1 MVTLCLIFSGTAKP
15 FFKES
20 TPAYIYQQY
29 MKLQFTTSF
38 PTFNHPPF
46 FYYGHFSG
54 YEIVFMVILINIP
67 LIANDVK
74 ASLFFFVL
82 IGHFNMFFEQRIFK
96 YLIRLFVLLLLSH
109 KISILYVLSVC

>member
-1 MVTLCLIFSGTAKP
+1 M
-15 FFKES
+15 
-20 TPAYIYQQY
+20 PAA
-29 MKLQFTTSF
+29 
-38 PTFNHPPF
+38 PAAPF

-54 YEIVFMVILINIP
+54 YEIVFMVILIDIP

-74 ASLFFFVL
+74 TSFFFFL
-82 IGHFNMFFEQRIFK
+82 IGHFNMFFEQCIFK